1 MEACLTIPKGRWAVT
16 GSGTSVSPAS
26 LTTLPAAILRSGAP
40 LPPGAGGGG
49 GSRGLADRDE
59 GLRLWDG
66 HERIAATK
74 AWRGPAG
81 VDRRHAGEP
90 ERASR
95 LSGRLA
101 RERSDLATGDGAF
114 GFRTALDEMSISF
127 PPSALHH
134 AQDRQRDS
142 PDAQVRPA
150 RCQVWPRNPER
161 AEQGPAGAAVAMLAE
176 RRSVK
181 HEKAVTC
188 LLKERDALPAFHDFP
203 AGHGAN
209 CARPP

>member
-74 AWRGPAG
+74 ASRGPAG

-114 GFRTALDEMSISF
+114 GFRTALDEMSLSF
-127 PPSALHH
+127 PHQRCTMHRTANGFHRTPKF
-134 AQDRQRDS
+134 AQ
-142 PDAQVRPA
+142 PA
-150 RCQVWPRNPER
+150 ARSGREIRNAPNRARRGRRLRCLPK
-161 AEQGPAGAAVAMLAE
+161 GAV
-176 RRSVK
+176 
-181 HEKAVTC
+181 
-188 LLKERDALPAFHDFP
+188 
-203 AGHGAN
+203 
-209 CARPP
+209 